1 MPKWEKSPEALVR
14 LLERVLPEG
23 SNIERRTMFGYPCA
37 FVNGNMFA
45 GLFGKQMF
53 VRLPAEERPSLMAD
67 QEAKPLEPM
76 PGRPMKDYIV
86 VPPALLTSERDLR
99 ALVARAMAFGASL
112 APKIKK
118 AGGKRSSA
126 GTRAPG
132 ALPPTRSAASS
143 LADKKKAE

>member
-23 SNIERRTMFGYPCA
+23 PNIERRKMFGYPCA

-53 VRLPAEERPSLMAD
+53 VRLPAEERLSLMAG

-86 VPPALLTSERDLR
+86 VPPALLTSERDQHTGMGPR
-99 ALVARAMAFGASL
+99 QG
-112 APKIKK
+112 
-118 AGGKRSSA
+118 
-126 GTRAPG
+126 
-132 ALPPTRSAASS
+132 
-143 LADKKKAE
+143 